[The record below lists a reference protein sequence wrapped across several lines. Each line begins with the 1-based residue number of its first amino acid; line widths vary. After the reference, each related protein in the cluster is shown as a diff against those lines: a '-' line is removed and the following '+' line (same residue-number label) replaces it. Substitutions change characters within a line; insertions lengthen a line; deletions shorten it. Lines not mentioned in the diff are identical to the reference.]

1 MITPLP
7 FYTILISLLY
17 YLYIF
22 YPLYFPIFLFP
33 SFSFKKV
40 IHIFY
45 QLIHLSTKLSTYQ
58 HIIVFS
64 IFPYISYFL
73 PIPPHFIF
81 SINFFI
87 FSLDNSPLLC
97 YTLVSQL
104 RNPIKH
110 WHFHSKILNV
120 LLVIKTD

>member
-1 MITPLP
+1 MITTLP
-7 FYTILISLLY
+7 FYTILITLLY
-17 YLYIF
+17 YLHTF
-22 YPLYFPIFLFP
+22 YLLCFLIFLFP
-33 SFSFKKV
+33 SFSLISFQKS
-40 IHIFY
+40 Y
-45 QLIHLSTKLSTYQ
+45 PQLIHLSTKLSTYQ

-64 IFPYISYFL
+64 ISPYISYFF

-87 FSLDNSPLLC
+87 FPLDNAPLLC